1 MVTRLRSL
9 TDLETLIAAGIPAIT
24 SQSFLKSE
32 LTGRGTGPRAT
43 S

>member
-24 SQSFLKSE
+24 SQSFLKEE
-32 LTGRGTGPRAT
+32 LTGAGLRHLRGT
-43 S
+43 